1 MTSQLAEG
9 VAPSFTEE
17 EKAYFENRGN
27 PPASQPV
34 EDDADEPMD
43 LVEEDAEDEI
53 EEPEGDEEGDEDEP
67 SEKPKKQVVP
77 IKALHKEREARK
89 QLDQQLRQA
98 EADRI
103 RLEERMNALL
113 ERFQPPQEQQQE
125 ERVPTF
131 DEDPIAAMQA
141 AAAKQQTLE
150 QQLAQFQEQQ
160 RLQAEA
166 QQIAQYTQYHE
177 QEFLKTTPDY
187 YDAMEHLKTGRIEE
201 LRMLGYGDEIVA
213 QVIRDEARQIITAAA
228 QSGRSPAEVAYAI
241 AKQRGYM
248 PKSAAPVM
256 DAKPSTKSLSQASG
270 SPAGAKL
277 TAQDVLRMSS
287 EEFERF
293 AAKNPKKFRQLLGG

>member
-1 MTSQLAEG
+1 
-9 VAPSFTEE
+9 
-17 EKAYFENRGN
+17 
-27 PPASQPV
+27 
-34 EDDADEPMD
+34 MD
-43 LVEEDAEDEI
+43 LVDDEI
-53 EEPEGDEEGDEDEP
+53 DDEVDVEPETDLEDDDEQP
-67 SEKPKKQVVP
+67 EKPKKQVVP

-113 ERFQPPQEQQQE
+113 ERFQPQQQQEPE
-125 ERVPTF
+125 ERVPSF

-160 RLQAEA
+160 RQQAEA

-187 YDAMEHLKTGRIEE
+187 YDAVEHLKTGRVEE
-201 LRMLGYGDEIVA
+201 LRMLGYNDQMVA
-213 QVIRDEARQIITAAA
+213 QVIQDEARQIITAAA
-228 QSGRSPAEVAYAI
+228 QSGKSPAEVAYTI

-270 SPAGAKL
+270 SPTGAKL